1 LVPAGDEDAA
11 LLDRLRPILRYDSQ
25 GSFQADSP
33 AVLTDRIAAGGDVA
47 NALKRADGTVVAA
60 VSGGRRRAKLDL
72 GFLGW
77 PEYGDGTKA
86 ARSDFLDA
94 VGRDYVQQAREMH
107 RPPYADRIYGHIARD
122 DDGGR
127 YLQYWLFYL
136 FNNKAFLGLGLHEG
150 DWEMVQIKL
159 NAQGEPEAMAFAQ
172 HDHGQRCAWRLVD
185 KLGVR
190 PIVYVARG
198 SQASFPR
205 PGRHD
210 APVIDDVA
218 DGKGREVSPTLEVL
232 SEGSPAWVRWPGRWG
247 STKARNRLESN
258 SPRGP
263 AQHGQ
268 WDDPMT
274 FDEEADEFDP
284 RRMAP
289 GPAPPAP
296 HMPTISVRRERDRA
310 VIAYRFPKPTVG
322 HPAPVQLVVSIE
334 AEADELPPATY
345 AFAVEQR
352 AGELEHPLELE
363 EGPYR
368 VLVSAADAAG
378 HSSETASAGLP

>member
-1 LVPAGDEDAA
+1 MPAGEEDSV
-11 LLDRLRPILRYDSQ
+11 LVDRLRPILRYDSQ
-25 GSFQADSP
+25 DSFQADSP
-33 AVLTDRIAAGGDVA
+33 AVLTDRVAAGGGVA
-47 NALKRADGTVVAA
+47 NALRRADGTVVAA
-60 VSGGRRRAKLDL
+60 SASGARRRSKLDL

-77 PEYGDGTKA
+77 PEYRDGTRA

-94 VGRDYVQQAREMH
+94 VGRDYVGQAREMH
-107 RPPYADRIYGHIARD
+107 RAPHADRVYGHVARD
-122 DDGGR
+122 ADGLR

-136 FNNKAFLGLGLHEG
+136 FNNKAFLGFGLHEG

-159 NAQGEPEAMAFAQ
+159 NAEGAPETMAFAQ
-172 HDHGQRCAWRLVD
+172 HAHGQRCAWRLVE
-185 KLGVR
+185 KRGGR

-198 SQASFPR
+198 SHASFPR

-218 DGKGREVSPTLEVL
+218 DGRGRELSPTLEVL
-232 SEGSPAWVRWPGRWG
+232 SDGSPAWVGWSGRWG

-268 WDDPMT
+268 WDDPVT
-274 FDEEADEFDP
+274 FHEEADEFDP
-284 RRMAP
+284 RRVAP
-289 GPAPPAP
+289 GPPRPAPPG
-296 HMPTISVRRERDRA
+296 PTIRVRRERDRA
-310 VIAYRFPKPTVG
+310 VIAYGFPEPTVG
-322 HPAPVQLVVSIE
+322 QSAPVQLVVSLDC
-334 AEADELPPATY
+334 EADELPPATY
-345 AFAVEQR
+345 AFPVEHL
-352 AGELEHPLELE
+352 AGELGHPLELE

-378 HSSETASAGLP
+378 NSSETTSTRLR